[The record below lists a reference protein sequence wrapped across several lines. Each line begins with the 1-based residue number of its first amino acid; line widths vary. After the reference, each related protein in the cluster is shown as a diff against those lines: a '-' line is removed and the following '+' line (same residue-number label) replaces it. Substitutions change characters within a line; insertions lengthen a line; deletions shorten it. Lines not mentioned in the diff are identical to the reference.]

1 MTSPAT
7 GRRLRATPA
16 LLALFLPLW
25 VMSGLSGCASRSGP
39 PLAPPPP
46 PPGLLLAAA
55 APGAAAQ
62 APNYSFSAGDE
73 FDLRVPDAPQFDQS
87 LKVRPDG
94 KVSLALVGSVHV
106 QGRTPEDVQAELR
119 ERITA
124 LAGVRGNREYL
135 LQPGDE
141 FDVKFP
147 YQPQLNEAVR
157 VRPDGK
163 VQLQMIGTVQ
173 VEGVS
178 PEELRATLRDRYA
191 RWLRNPELSVIVR
204 SFATQNV
211 RIGGAGG
218 SVGRAG
224 LADLKPT
231 LVVRN
236 FQAPQ
241 VFIGG
246 EVARPGVLA
255 YRPGLSLLQ
264 AVVEAGG
271 QLPSGDPR
279 QLLVLRRTAGGGA
292 PAGGSGAA
300 GAGVEVIRAGF
311 DATRLRTPDRD
322 LTLQPFDIVLLPKS
336 DPATLSDTLNQY
348 VFNLVPFLRN
358 SSFGFAYNINGTK

>member
-1 MTSPAT
+1 MSTPVAAW
-7 GRRLRATPA
+7 RRLAGAA
-16 LLALFLPLW
+16 LLALLLPALFA
-25 VMSGLSGCASRSGP
+25 CASKAGGAQRAVP
-39 PLAPPPP
+39 APMPAP
-46 PPGLLLAAA
+46 PPGLLAPAAA
-55 APGAAAQ
+55 GGSPQ
-62 APNYSFSAGDE
+62 APNFTFSAGDE

-94 KVSLALVGSVHV
+94 KVSLALVGTVHV

-119 ERITA
+119 ERMVA

-173 VEGVS
+173 VEGAS
-178 PEELRATLRDRYA
+178 PEELRATLRERYA

-204 SFATQNV
+204 SFGTQNV
-211 RIGGAGG
+211 RIGGSGG
-218 SVGRAG
+218 TVGRAG

-241 VFIGG
+241 VFVGG

-255 YRPGLSLLQ
+255 FRPGLSLLQ

-271 QLPSGDPR
+271 QLPSGDAR
-279 QLLVLRRTAGGGA
+279 QLLVLRRS
-292 PAGGSGAA
+292 SGAA
-300 GAGVEVIRAGF
+300 AGGAAAQDGVQVIRAGF
-311 DATRLRTPDRD
+311 DAARLRQPDRD
-322 LTLQPFDIVLLPKS
+322 VMLQPFDIVLLPKS
-336 DPATLSDTLNQY
+336 DPATLADTLNQY

-358 SSFGFAYNINGTK
+358 SSFGFAYNINGTR